1 MWNLKPH
8 FEKNSQSV
16 DNIIKLASALES
28 GESQSTKGALQK
40 RNRPFPS
47 ALQPQFQGES
57 TCEVFDMNVSFHS
70 HSN

>member
-8 FEKNSQSV
+8 FEKNCQSV

-28 GESQSTKGALQK
+28 GESQST
-40 RNRPFPS
+40 FPS

-70 HSN
+70 H